1 MNFEKTIMRCPQRIS
16 LKKYDAVFYTAKN
29 YNLKEILFEKV
40 RFTDIDIRAWVKA
53 AIFLGKWFLYHLDNY
68 TKKNY
73 NKRW

>member
-1 MNFEKTIMRCPQRIS
+1 MRCPQRIS

-40 RFTDIDIRAWVKA
+40 RFTDIDIRA
-53 AIFLGKWFLYHLDNY
+53 AIFLGKCFLYHLDNY

-73 NKRW
+73 NKR